1 VFTNRESNRKGYIK
15 IRRVKQHQMGFFSK
29 IKNILGILDNNN
41 DKNGNDI
48 SNPFIDSESI
58 AALSSACIKLDDKL
72 GLKST
77 GKCGIFVKSVNSET
91 FKEMKEQVD
100 NFLKIVIDKKKSDF
114 DVTFDSKIDSYGY
127 LWFII
132 KGKTIEE
139 IVAVINAIGDTIHEK
154 GFSRQLLANIFEFS
168 SGYGTN
174 SNGVVNNNQYLIY
187 NYKLDKFYPFVPFSI
202 SSDSKNRDHDQ
213 EFKIMKEIS
222 DTIKIEENPSSW
234 YPIWNIPF

>member
-1 VFTNRESNRKGYIK
+1 MPVN
-15 IRRVKQHQMGFFSK
+15 QHQMEFFTK
-29 IKNILGILDNNN
+29 IKRALGISNNINDENNN
-41 DKNGNDI
+41 KI

-58 AALSSACIKLDDKL
+58 AALSLACIKLDDNF

-91 FKEMKEQVD
+91 FRQMKEHVD
-100 NFLKIVIDKKKSDF
+100 NFLKNVIDKKNTDF
-114 DVTFDSKIDSYGY
+114 DITFESKIDNYGY

-132 KGKTIEE
+132 KGKSIEE
-139 IVAVINAIGDTIHEK
+139 IVAVINAIGDIIHEK

-168 SGYGTN
+168 SGYGPN
-174 SNGVVNNNQYLIY
+174 RNGVVNNNQYLIY
-187 NYKLDKFYPFVPFSI
+187 NYKLDKFYPFVPFS
-202 SSDSKNRDHDQ
+202 SSWNNKKRNHDQ

-222 DTIKIEENPSSW
+222 DTIKIEENPSLW